1 MTDQFFES
9 FDGTKLR
16 YSVTG
21 AGDVDFVLCDG
32 IGCDGFI
39 WRYLRPELEQRG
51 RVIHLHMRAH
61 GLSAVPEN
69 TENLDIRHLADDLS
83 ILLTGV
89 RQSKTVILGHSMGVQ
104 VALEL
109 WHRHP
114 HHVDAMVLICGS
126 YQNPVATFHN
136 EPLMER
142 MLPYLQQ
149 ASILGGRSLKRI
161 WRRLV
166 RLPLAYHV
174 ARMTEVHPDLA
185 KKQDLGPYLEH
196 LAEMDPALFF
206 RILAG
211 AGAHSA
217 DAFLED
223 IQEPVLVV
231 AGQQDRFT
239 PAYLSEEM
247 ASRLPCCELLMVE
260 EGTHTAPVEHPVLIN
275 LNILRFIDE
284 VGAK

>member
-51 RVIHLHMRAH
+51 RVIHLHMCAH

-109 WHRHP
+109 WHRRGF
-114 HHVDAMVLICGS
+114 C
-126 YQNPVATFHN
+126 
-136 EPLMER
+136 
-142 MLPYLQQ
+142 
-149 ASILGGRSLKRI
+149 
-161 WRRLV
+161 
-166 RLPLAYHV
+166 
-174 ARMTEVHPDLA
+174 
-185 KKQDLGPYLEH
+185 
-196 LAEMDPALFF
+196 AL
-206 RILAG
+206 
-211 AGAHSA
+211 
-217 DAFLED
+217 
-223 IQEPVLVV
+223 
-231 AGQQDRFT
+231 
-239 PAYLSEEM
+239 
-247 ASRLPCCELLMVE
+247 
-260 EGTHTAPVEHPVLIN
+260 
-275 LNILRFIDE
+275 
-284 VGAK
+284 